1 MESKEIELKPCPFCG
16 GKAKM
21 KNNDSTL
28 NCSAF
33 CEKCN
38 VIMKRNF
45 KGHSRLK
52 EILEE
57 LMAEEWNRRVN
68 DGSQ

>member
-1 MESKEIELKPCPFCG
+1 
-16 GKAKM
+16 M

-28 NCSAF
+28 NCGAF

-45 KGHSRLK
+45 KGNSKLREMLA
-52 EILEE
+52 E
-57 LMAEEWNRRVN
+57 LMAEEWNRRAE
-68 DGSQ
+68 DGK